1 MSFFQ
6 QIKFTITLTLPLC
19 IQQNNFCEV
28 KNAQNYLL
36 YLKSATLMH
45 ISQIL
50 IKIQKLLTYFW
61 KRKCPTK
68 VLSTLLLKKIN
79 IKRFKRD

>member
-6 QIKFTITLTLPLC
+6 QIKFIITLILPLC
-19 IQQNNFCEV
+19 SPQKNFYEV
-28 KNAQNYLL
+28 ENAQNYLL
-36 YLKSATLMH
+36 YLKSTTLMH

-61 KRKCPTK
+61 QHTYQTK
-68 VLSTLLLKKIN
+68 VFSTLLPNKIA
-79 IKRFKRD
+79 IKGFIRG